1 MLYVLAE
8 MLKGNMNT
16 KQSRLCQR
24 VPFREGVPFHQGAI
38 ILSLVRVFRRVR
50 MHAHH
55 LNAYL
60 HAWEHAIVNK
70 LIYNIY
76 HFTRR

>member
-8 MLKGNMNT
+8 ILKGNMNT

-55 LNAYL
+55 IKCTHPCDVQDA
-60 HAWEHAIVNK
+60 
-70 LIYNIY
+70 LICI
-76 HFTRR
+76 